1 VTGKDHGVVLNAT
14 PSPAPQTSP
23 LVPDGRICFWFGAGG
38 SFVLVD
44 AERRLTAAY
53 LMNKLNPG
61 IASANSAAYLGALA
75 RSHSGPAARRS
86 VAAAGLPDHRSA
98 DHRWAGS

>member
-1 VTGKDHGVVLNAT
+1 MVLNAT
-14 PSPAPQTSP
+14 PSSAPETFP
-23 LVPDGRICFWFGAGG
+23 FVPDGRICFWFGAGG

-44 AERRLTAAY
+44 VERRLTAAY
-53 LMNKLNPG
+53 VMNKLTPG
-61 IASANSAAYLGALA
+61 IASTNSAAYLGALA
-75 RSHSGPAARRS
+75 RSHSGLTARRS